1 MNKTKT
7 IMWFRHDLRI
17 TDNPALNEA
26 CRSGDIIPIYIHDN
40 HNNQSKQIGSASKW
54 WLHQSLISLNN
65 DLDGGLI
72 TLTGD
77 PIKIIPKVVNDSG
90 ASSVVWNR
98 NYEPWQIT
106 RDKTIK
112 TKLEE
117 NGLKVKTFNGSLLWE
132 PWKILNQ
139 SGTPY
144 KVFTPFYRKGC
155 LNADPPR
162 IPEAKPNKINVVTL
176 DDGFDV
182 ESLDL
187 MPKIKWYKSM
197 EKTWNPGEEGAKRKL
212 YQFLDGPVNHYKTDR
227 DFPGTKGTSRLSPH
241 LHFGEISPN
250 QVWHAALLNQNIQ
263 KVGKDLFHFLS
274 ELGWREFSYYLLYH
288 FPEIT
293 NKNFNTT
300 FDNYPWSSVTS
311 TFDAWKRGR
320 TGVPIVDA
328 GMRELWETGYIH
340 NRVRMIVGSYL
351 VKNLNIDWRD
361 GEEWF
366 WDCLVD
372 ADLAANCASWQW
384 VAGSGADAAPF
395 FRIFNPIL
403 QGEKFDKDGNYVR
416 KYCPELSKLPNKYI
430 HQPWEAPQEILNESE
445 IVLGIDY
452 PTPIV
457 DLKESRNDALAKYNI
472 MRSA

>member
-1 MNKTKT
+1 
-7 IMWFRHDLRI
+7 MWFRHDLRI
-17 TDNPALNEA
+17 TDNPAFNEA
-26 CRSGDIIPIYIHDN
+26 CRSGDIIPIYIQDN
-40 HNNQSKQIGSASKW
+40 HNNESKQIGSASKW
-54 WLHQSLISLNN
+54 WLHQSLISLNK

-77 PIKIIPKVVNDSG
+77 PKKIIPKLVNESG

-106 RDKTIK
+106 RDKNIK

-155 LNADPPR
+155 LNADSPR

-176 DDGFDV
+176 NDGFDV
-182 ESLDL
+182 ESLEL
-187 MPKIKWYKSM
+187 MPKIEWYKTM
-197 EKTWNPGEEGAKRKL
+197 EKTWSPGEEGAIKKL
-212 YQFLDGPVNHYKTDR
+212 DRFLDGQVKYYKTDR
-227 DFPGTKGTSRLSPH
+227 DFPGIKGTSRLSPH

-416 KYCPELSKLPNKYI
+416 KYCPELSKLPNKYL
-430 HQPWEAPQEILNESE
+430 HQPWEAPEAILNESE
-445 IVLGIDY
+445 IVLGKDY
-452 PTPIV
+452 PIPIV
-457 DLKESRNDALAKYNI
+457 DLKESRKDALIKYNI

>member
-1 MNKTKT
+1 
-7 IMWFRHDLRI
+7 MWFRHDLRI

-54 WLHQSLISLNN
+54 WLHQSLISLNK

-77 PIKIIPKVVNDSG
+77 PKKIIPKLVNESG

-106 RDKTIK
+106 RDKNIK

-155 LNADPPR
+155 LNADSPR
-162 IPEAKPNKINVVTL
+162 IPEAKPKKINVVTL
-176 DDGFDV
+176 NDGFDV
-182 ESLDL
+182 ESLEL
-187 MPKIKWYKSM
+187 MPKIEWYKTM
-197 EKTWNPGEEGAKRKL
+197 EKTWSPGEEGAIKKL
-212 YQFLDGPVNHYKTDR
+212 DRFLDGPVKYYKTDR
-227 DFPGTKGTSRLSPH
+227 DFPGIKGTSRLSPH

-293 NKNFNTT
+293 SKNFNTT

-416 KYCPELSKLPNKYI
+416 KYCPELSKLPNKYL
-430 HQPWEAPQEILNESE
+430 HQPWEAPEAILNESE
-445 IVLGIDY
+445 VVLGKDY

-457 DLKESRNDALAKYNI
+457 DLKESRNDALAKYNT

>member
-1 MNKTKT
+1 MSIVAT
-7 IMWFRHDLRI
+7 I
-17 TDNPALNEA
+17 A
-26 CRSGDIIPIYIHDN
+26 
-40 HNNQSKQIGSASKW
+40 
-54 WLHQSLISLNN
+54 
-65 DLDGGLI
+65 
-72 TLTGD
+72 
-77 PIKIIPKVVNDSG
+77 
-90 ASSVVWNR
+90 
-98 NYEPWQIT
+98 
-106 RDKTIK
+106 
-112 TKLEE
+112 
-117 NGLKVKTFNGSLLWE
+117 
-132 PWKILNQ
+132 
-139 SGTPY
+139 
-144 KVFTPFYRKGC
+144 
-155 LNADPPR
+155 NADQFVRMVSGPS
-162 IPEAKPNKINVVTL
+162 
-176 DDGFDV
+176 GG
-182 ESLDL
+182 S
-187 MPKIKWYKSM
+187 WY
-197 EKTWNPGEEGAKRKL
+197 PLGAKVMQTLESNINGISTSNTSGGGISNVMSVNGGDAEIGWSYAHTVANGWNSKGK
-212 YQFLDGPVNHYKTDR
+212 FLSYPDHHNY
-227 DFPGTKGTSRLSPH
+227 S
-241 LHFGEISPN
+241 N
-250 QVWHAALLNQNIQ
+250 QDIQ
-263 KVGKDLFHFLS
+263 KIGKDLFHFLS

-340 NRVRMIVGSYL
+340 NRARMIVGSYL

-416 KYCPELSKLPNKYI
+416 KYCPEISKLPNKYL
-430 HQPWEAPQEILNESE
+430 HQPWEAPEEIISESE
-445 IVLGIDY
+445 RVLGKDY

-457 DLKESRNDALAKYNI
+457 DLKESRKDALNKYNI

>member
-1 MNKTKT
+1 
-7 IMWFRHDLRI
+7 MWFRNDLRI
-17 TDNPALNEA
+17 TDNPALSEA
-26 CRSGDIIPIYIHDN
+26 CLKGDIIPVFIHDN
-40 HNNQSKQIGSASKW
+40 VNHPNKQIGSASKW
-54 WLHQSLISLNN
+54 WLHQSLISLNK

-77 PIKIIPKVVNDSG
+77 PKKIIPKLVNESG

-106 RDKTIK
+106 RDKNIK

-155 LNADPPR
+155 LNADSPR

-176 DDGFDV
+176 NDGFDV
-182 ESLDL
+182 ESLEL
-187 MPKIKWYKSM
+187 MPKIEWYKTM
-197 EKTWNPGEEGAKRKL
+197 EKTWSPGEEGAIKKL
-212 YQFLDGPVNHYKTDR
+212 DRFLDGPVKYYKTDR
-227 DFPGTKGTSRLSPH
+227 DFPGIKGTSRLSPH

-416 KYCPELSKLPNKYI
+416 KYCPELSKLPNKYL
-430 HQPWEAPQEILNESE
+430 HQPWEAPEAILNESE
-445 IVLGIDY
+445 IVLGKDY

-457 DLKESRNDALAKYNI
+457 DLKESRKDALNKYNI

>member
-1 MNKTKT
+1 
-7 IMWFRHDLRI
+7 MWFRHDLRI

-54 WLHQSLISLNN
+54 WLHQSLISLNK

-77 PIKIIPKVVNDSG
+77 PKKIIPKLVNESG

-106 RDKTIK
+106 RDKNIK

-155 LNADPPR
+155 LNADSPR
-162 IPEAKPNKINVVTL
+162 IPEAKPKKINVVTL
-176 DDGFDV
+176 NDGFDV
-182 ESLDL
+182 ESLEL
-187 MPKIKWYKSM
+187 MPKIEWYKTM
-197 EKTWNPGEEGAKRKL
+197 EKTWSPGEEGAIKKL
-212 YQFLDGPVNHYKTDR
+212 DRFLDGPVKYYKTDR
-227 DFPGTKGTSRLSPH
+227 DFPGIKGTSRLSPH

-416 KYCPELSKLPNKYI
+416 KYCPELSKLPNKYL
-430 HQPWEAPQEILNESE
+430 HQPWEAPEAILNESE
-445 IVLGIDY
+445 IVLGKNY

-457 DLKESRNDALAKYNI
+457 NLKESRKDALAKYNT

>member
-1 MNKTKT
+1 
-7 IMWFRHDLRI
+7 MWFRHDLRI

-26 CRSGDIIPIYIHDN
+26 CRSGDVIPIYIQDN
-40 HNNQSKQIGSASKW
+40 QNNQSKQIGSASKW
-54 WLHQSLISLNN
+54 WLHQSLISLNK

-77 PIKIIPKVVNDSG
+77 PKKIIPKLVNESG

-106 RDKTIK
+106 RDKNIK

-155 LNADPPR
+155 LNADSPR
-162 IPEAKPNKINVVTL
+162 IPEAKPKKINVVTL
-176 DDGFDV
+176 NDGFDV
-182 ESLDL
+182 ESLEL
-187 MPKIKWYKSM
+187 MPKIEWYKTM
-197 EKTWNPGEEGAKRKL
+197 EKTWSPGEEGAIKKL
-212 YQFLDGPVNHYKTDR
+212 DRFLDGPVKFYKTDR
-227 DFPGTKGTSRLSPH
+227 DFPGIKGTSRLSPH

-250 QVWHAALLNQNIQ
+250 QVWHAALLNQNIH

-416 KYCPELSKLPNKYI
+416 KYCPELSKLPNKYL
-430 HQPWEAPQEILNESE
+430 HQPWEAPEAILNESE
-445 IVLGIDY
+445 IVLGKDY
-452 PTPIV
+452 PIPIV
-457 DLKESRNDALAKYNI
+457 DLKESRKDALNKYNI

>member
-1 MNKTKT
+1 
-7 IMWFRHDLRI
+7 MWFRHDLRI

-54 WLHQSLISLNN
+54 WLHQSLISLNK

-77 PIKIIPKVVNDSG
+77 PKKIIPKLVNESG

-106 RDKTIK
+106 RDKNIK

-155 LNADPPR
+155 LNADSPR
-162 IPEAKPNKINVVTL
+162 IPEAKPKKINVVTL
-176 DDGFDV
+176 NDGFDV
-182 ESLDL
+182 ESLEL
-187 MPKIKWYKSM
+187 MPKIEWYKTM
-197 EKTWNPGEEGAKRKL
+197 EKTWSPGEEGAIKKL
-212 YQFLDGPVNHYKTDR
+212 DRFLDGPVKYYKTDR
-227 DFPGTKGTSRLSPH
+227 DFPGIKGTSRLSPH

-416 KYCPELSKLPNKYI
+416 KYCPELSKLPNKYL
-430 HQPWEAPQEILNESE
+430 HQPWEAPEAILNESE
-445 IVLGIDY
+445 VVLGKDY

-457 DLKESRNDALAKYNI
+457 DLKESRNDALAKYNT

>member
-1 MNKTKT
+1 
-7 IMWFRHDLRI
+7 MWFRHDLRI

-54 WLHQSLISLNN
+54 WLHQSLISLNK

-77 PIKIIPKVVNDSG
+77 PKKIIPKLVNESG

-106 RDKTIK
+106 RDKNIK

-155 LNADPPR
+155 LNADSPR
-162 IPEAKPNKINVVTL
+162 IPEAKPKKINVVTL
-176 DDGFDV
+176 NDGFDV
-182 ESLDL
+182 ESLEL
-187 MPKIKWYKSM
+187 MPKIEWYKTM
-197 EKTWNPGEEGAKRKL
+197 EKTWSPGEEGAIKKL
-212 YQFLDGPVNHYKTDR
+212 DRFLDGPVKYYKTDR
-227 DFPGTKGTSRLSPH
+227 DFPGIKGTSRLSPH

-416 KYCPELSKLPNKYI
+416 KYCPELSKLPNKYL
-430 HQPWEAPQEILNESE
+430 HQPWEAPESVLNESKV
-445 IVLGIDY
+445 ILGKNY
-452 PTPIV
+452 PKPIV
-457 DLKESRNDALAKYNI
+457 NLKESRNDALAKYNT

>member
-1 MNKTKT
+1 
-7 IMWFRHDLRI
+7 MWFRQDLRI

-26 CRSGDIIPIYIHDN
+26 CLKGDIIPVFIHDN
-40 HNNQSKQIGSASKW
+40 VNHPNKQIGSASKW
-54 WLHQSLISLNN
+54 WLHQSLLSLNN
-65 DLDGGLI
+65 NLDGELI

-77 PIKIIPKVVNDSG
+77 PKKIIPELLSESG
-90 ASSVVWNR
+90 AASVVWNR
-98 NYEPWQIT
+98 NYEPWQIE
-106 RDKTIK
+106 RDSTIK
-112 TKLEE
+112 STLEADGF
-117 NGLKVKTFNGSLLWE
+117 NVSTFNASLLWE

-139 SGTPY
+139 SGLPY

-155 LNADPPR
+155 LNAEPPSTPIER
-162 IPEAKPNKINVVTL
+162 PKNISVSKLKNRK
-176 DDGFDV
+176 FDV
-182 ESLDL
+182 NSMNL
-187 MPKIKWYKSM
+187 MPKIKWFKTM
-197 EKTWNPGEEGAKRKL
+197 EKTWTPGEEGAKQKL
-212 YQFLDGPVNHYKTDR
+212 DKFLNGPVDKYKTER
-227 DFPGTKGTSRLSPH
+227 DFPGIRGTSRLSPH

-250 QVWHAALLNQNIQ
+250 QVWHAALNNQNVH

-288 FPEIT
+288 FPQIT
-293 NKNFNTT
+293 NKNFNPT

-311 TFDAWKRGR
+311 TFNAWKRGK

-395 FRIFNPIL
+395 FRIFNPII
-403 QGEKFDKDGNYVR
+403 QGEKFDKDGAYVR
-416 KYCPELSKLPNKYI
+416 KYCPELNNLPDKFL
-430 HQPWEAPQEILNESE
+430 HHPWDAPEEVLEESG
-445 IVLGIDY
+445 IVLGKDY
-452 PTPIV
+452 PSPIV
-457 DLKESRNDALAKYNI
+457 DLKESRTDALNKYNQ

>member
-1 MNKTKT
+1 
-7 IMWFRHDLRI
+7 MWFRHDLRI

-26 CRSGDIIPIYIHDN
+26 CRSGDVIPIYIQDN
-40 HNNQSKQIGSASKW
+40 QNNQSKQIGSASKW
-54 WLHQSLISLNN
+54 WLHQSLISLNK

-77 PIKIIPKVVNDSG
+77 PKKIIPKLVNESG

-106 RDKTIK
+106 RDKNIK

-155 LNADPPR
+155 LNADSPR

-176 DDGFDV
+176 NDGFDV
-182 ESLDL
+182 ESLEL
-187 MPKIKWYKSM
+187 MPKIEWYKTM
-197 EKTWNPGEEGAKRKL
+197 EKTWSPGEEGAIKKL
-212 YQFLDGPVNHYKTDR
+212 DRFLDGPVKFYKTDR
-227 DFPGTKGTSRLSPH
+227 DFPGIKGTSRLSPH

-250 QVWHAALLNQNIQ
+250 QIWHAALLNQNIQ

-416 KYCPELSKLPNKYI
+416 KYCPELSKLPNKYL
-430 HQPWEAPQEILNESE
+430 HQPWEAPEAILNESE
-445 IVLGIDY
+445 IVLGKDY
-452 PTPIV
+452 PIPIV
-457 DLKESRNDALAKYNI
+457 DLKESRKDALNKYNI

>member
-1 MNKTKT
+1 
-7 IMWFRHDLRI
+7 MWFRHDLRI

-26 CRSGDIIPIYIHDN
+26 CRLGDIIPIYIQDN
-40 HNNQSKQIGSASKW
+40 YNHQNKQIGSASKW

-65 DLDGGLI
+65 DLGGGLI
-72 TLTGD
+72 TFTGD
-77 PIKIIPKVVNDSG
+77 PKKIIPKLVNESG
-90 ASSVVWNR
+90 ASTVVWNR

-106 RDKTIK
+106 RDMTLK

-117 NGLKVKTFNGSLLWE
+117 NGSKVITFNGSLLWE

-155 LNADPPR
+155 LNADSPR
-162 IPEAKPNKINVVTL
+162 IPEAKPNKIKVVTL
-176 DDGFDV
+176 NDGFDV
-182 ESLDL
+182 ESLEL
-187 MPKIKWYKSM
+187 MPKIEWYKTM
-197 EKTWNPGEEGAKRKL
+197 EKTWSPGEEGAMKKL
-212 YQFLDGPVNHYKTDR
+212 DRFLDGPVNHYKTDR
-227 DFPGTKGTSRLSPH
+227 DFPGIKGTSRLSPH

-250 QVWHAALLNQNIQ
+250 QVWHAALLNQDIQ
-263 KVGKDLFHFLS
+263 KIGKDLFHFLS

-288 FPEIT
+288 FPEII

-416 KYCPELSKLPNKYI
+416 KYCPELSKLPNKYL
-430 HQPWEAPQEILNESE
+430 HQPWEAPEEILSESE
-445 IVLGIDY
+445 IVLGKDY

-457 DLKESRNDALAKYNI
+457 DLKESRKDALNKYNI

>member
-1 MNKTKT
+1 
-7 IMWFRHDLRI
+7 MWFRHDLRI

-40 HNNQSKQIGSASKW
+40 HNNESKQIGSASKW
-54 WLHQSLISLNN
+54 WLHQSLISLNK

-77 PIKIIPKVVNDSG
+77 PKKIIPKLVNESG

-106 RDKTIK
+106 RDKNIK

-155 LNADPPR
+155 LNADSPR

-176 DDGFDV
+176 NDGFDV
-182 ESLDL
+182 ESLEL
-187 MPKIKWYKSM
+187 MPKIEWYKTM
-197 EKTWNPGEEGAKRKL
+197 EKTWSPGEEGAIKKL
-212 YQFLDGPVNHYKTDR
+212 DRFLDGPVKYYKTDR
-227 DFPGTKGTSRLSPH
+227 DFPGIKGTSRLSPH

-416 KYCPELSKLPNKYI
+416 KYCPELSKLPNKYL
-430 HQPWEAPQEILNESE
+430 HQPWEAPEAILNESE
-445 IVLGIDY
+445 IVLGKDY
-452 PTPIV
+452 PIPIV
-457 DLKESRNDALAKYNI
+457 DLKESRKDALIKYNI